1 MEKHKS
7 IHLYLD
13 NDTAGR
19 KCTSLAEKRS
29 IKFKDESKL
38 YQGSKDLNEWITK
51 AEKIHK
57 IQQVKH
63 RRGRH
68 P

>member
-1 MEKHKS
+1 M
-7 IHLYLD
+7 
-13 NDTAGR
+13 
-19 KCTSLAEKRS
+19 AEKRS
-29 IKFKDESKL
+29 IKFKDESQL

-51 AEKIHK
+51 AEKIQK

-68 P
+68 L

>member
-1 MEKHKS
+1 MEKHQS

-13 NDTAGR
+13 HDTAGR

-38 YQGSKDLNEWITK
+38 YKGSKDLNEWITK
-51 AEKIHK
+51 AEKIQK

-68 P
+68 L